1 MSYGNEAHRV
11 HTHLFEPIVKS
22 LLSLAALSPP
32 PSNVQ
37 PPCSSLASR
46 AQAASDLG
54 GRSARSLLC
63 CPGSRTQSRFEE
75 LSFDVGVGRIWPPI
89 SLVGILLDY
98 RRELESLGLWPP
110 EWRVATS
117 SATRHKHGGVT
128 RWSHDTPAGPWRS
141 VSGRCRKWYV
151 FDMHLLSGVYSVP
164 LYSNPTIA
172 RAMPSATPISA
183 TQAVGR

>member
-1 MSYGNEAHRV
+1 MLVVGE
-11 HTHLFEPIVKS
+11 
-22 LLSLAALSPP
+22 
-32 PSNVQ
+32 
-37 PPCSSLASR
+37 CR

-117 SATRHKHGGVT
+117 SATRQKRGGVT
-128 RWSHDTPAGPWRS
+128 RWSHDMPAGPWRS
-141 VSGRCRKWYV
+141 VSGRCRKSYI
-151 FDMHLLSGVYSVP
+151 FCHASGSQSRFQECIACHLTAIQQLFALSHR
-164 LYSNPTIA
+164 LL
-172 RAMPSATPISA
+172 RL
-183 TQAVGR
+183 